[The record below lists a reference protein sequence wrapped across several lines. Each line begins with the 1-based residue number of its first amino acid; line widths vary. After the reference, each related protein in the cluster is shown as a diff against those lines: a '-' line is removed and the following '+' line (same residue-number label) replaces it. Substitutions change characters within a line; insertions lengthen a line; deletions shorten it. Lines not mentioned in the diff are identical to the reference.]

1 MISVLIYLCLN
12 KSKDMCWCRNGFMG
26 EIQIYS
32 YINENSN
39 RFKIFGNIYKSIKR
53 RYIKSIQLNAV
64 KIIRI
69 K

>member
-1 MISVLIYLCLN
+1 
-12 KSKDMCWCRNGFMG
+12 MCWCRNGFMG